1 MYDNVHIK
9 NTPLAS
15 KEGRGPSG
23 SPPSLGKFTGETNKS
38 GVIENDIASSNSQE
52 IDGVLT
58 SATDAEATD
67 GKFEIDSGG
76 MGCTTIGK
84 AMEERRQVL
93 TETETNEGV
102 VLLSVQKL
110 KGKGSNLIETHGMCV
125 CFFRDM
131 RNSSFSH
138 IVHLFITYSYNRTFA
153 TVVIT

>member
-23 SPPSLGKFTGETNKS
+23 SPPSLGTFTRETNKS

-52 IDGVLT
+52 IDGVST

-93 TETETNEGV
+93 TETETKEGV

-125 CFFRDM
+125 CFLETCATLHSVT
-131 RNSSFSH
+131 SSICSSP
-138 IVHLFITYSYNRTFA
+138 IPIIGPLRLS
-153 TVVIT
+153 